1 MNAPS
6 GSLAQSAKREF
17 LSFRIGE
24 QEYCVDIMAVRE
36 IRGWSR
42 PTPLPHAEDHIRGVI
57 NLRGTV
63 ILIVDLARRLGIA
76 QREDNARNVIIVSR
90 IRNQT
95 VGLMVD
101 AVSDILAVPEA
112 DIQPPPDVMSAQEC
126 ALVKSLMIVDDRMLR
141 VLDLE
146 VVLPDHLRGAA

>member
-1 MNAPS
+1 MRATS
-6 GSLAQSAKREF
+6 SS
-17 LSFRIGE
+17 
-24 QEYCVDIMAVRE
+24 
-36 IRGWSR
+36 
-42 PTPLPHAEDHIRGVI
+42 
-57 NLRGTV
+57 
-63 ILIVDLARRLGIA
+63 
-76 QREDNARNVIIVSR
+76 SR